1 VVATLGRV
9 FVERPLEEV
18 QGGVNLAQELL
29 LAELE
34 VLGLFVHKYKYI
46 YAYFGA

>member
-1 VVATLGRV
+1 
-9 FVERPLEEV
+9 VERPLEEV

-46 YAYFGA
+46 YAYLGA